1 MGLFKSQI
9 LKKRLHYLVNEL
21 IPLNSE
27 QHYWLWFLS
36 EFFLFIVDIIEVCVF
51 SFEVYVPLY
60 NLIQCKDDFAP
71 C

>member
-9 LKKRLHYLVNEL
+9 LNKKVALFSQWINSIKQWTTLL
-21 IPLNSE
+21 IVIFI
-27 QHYWLWFLS
+27 WFW
-36 EFFLFIVDIIEVCVF
+36 FIVDIIEFCVF
-51 SFEVYVPLY
+51 SFEEYVPLY

>member
-9 LKKRLHYLVNEL
+9 LEKKVALFSQWINSIKHWTTLL
-21 IPLNSE
+21 IVIFI
-27 QHYWLWFLS
+27 WFW
-36 EFFLFIVDIIEVCVF
+36 FIVDIIEFCVF